1 MKNYLHRDPE
11 YCSYIR
17 KRFGKIEAIL
27 ENELSLLQ
35 HVAGLLYNAMLNHW
49 PPEYQKRAFQ
59 DTNGNE
65 CAAEYVDF
73 CSDCLH
79 YRLLPTVLAAYILF
93 YNVI

>member
-35 HVAGLLYNAMLNHW
+35 HVAGLLYNAMVYHE
-49 PPEYQKRAFQ
+49 PPKYKRNAFQ
-59 DTNGNE
+59 DTNGQE

-73 CSDCLH
+73 CSDCLQ
-79 YRLLPTVLAAYILF
+79 YRLLPTVIAAYILLNNF
-93 YNVI
+93 I